1 MNEETLLAGLLDT
14 YSAKHGWLAA
24 ALTWIGTAR
33 VAFKL
38 ISGKLEETI
47 HAFVEF
53 SVSTKDADAVDRL
66 NGIFASRTY
75 RLLAFLTDYIA
86 SVKLPLTARN
96 TNTVNIQK
104 P

>member
-1 MNEETLLAGLLDT
+1 MNEEPLIAGLLDT
-14 YSAKHGWLAA
+14 WSAKHGWLAA

-33 VAFKL
+33 VVFKL
-38 ISGKLEETI
+38 ISGKLEEAI

-53 SVSTKDADAVDRL
+53 SISTKDADAVERL
-66 NGIFASRTY
+66 NAVFASRIY

-86 SVKLPLTARN
+86 SVKLPLQAR
-96 TNTVNIQK
+96 TCQTMNIPK

>member
-14 YSAKHGWLAA
+14 WSAKHGWLAA

-38 ISGKLEETI
+38 ISGKLEEAI

-66 NGIFASRTY
+66 NTVFASRTY

-86 SVKLPLTARN
+86 SVKLPLQARTGN
-96 TNTVNIQK
+96 TINVTK

>member
-1 MNEETLLAGLLDT
+1 MEEVNLISGLLDT

-24 ALTWIGTAR
+24 TLTWIGTAR
-33 VAFKL
+33 VVFKV
-38 ISGKLEETI
+38 ISGKLEEAI

-53 SVSTKDADAVDRL
+53 SVSIKDADAVDRIDRL
-66 NGIFASRTY
+66 FASRTY

-86 SVKLPLTARN
+86 SVKLPLQAR
-96 TNTVNIQK
+96 TK